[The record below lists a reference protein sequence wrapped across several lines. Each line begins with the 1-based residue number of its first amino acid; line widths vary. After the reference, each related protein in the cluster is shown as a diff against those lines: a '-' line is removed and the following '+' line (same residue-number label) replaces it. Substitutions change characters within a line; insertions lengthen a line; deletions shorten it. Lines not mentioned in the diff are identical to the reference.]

1 VQDQEAPSREA
12 RTLLRRLRAARTRS
26 RARMAETL
34 MDLEIAQLRRHLR
47 RVLARRAEGLFPV
60 LLRLGQE
67 RDARGASL
75 LAAMA
80 WLGEDYDP
88 DALHR
93 LRIGARRLRYMAEIS
108 EGLKG
113 TPAAAS
119 DLFKEVQEHLGQIRD
134 AYVLS
139 AWLGRQAESAKA
151 RGQEALAAE
160 AAAQQAWFLEM
171 SRSRH
176 REFLK
181 AEVGATVAR
190 GLEAL
195 GGSASP
201 SPEGRGV
208 RAYNANRDTQRERSL
223 PDAST
228 DHSTR
233 DRRAPGNPGHTG

>member
-1 VQDQEAPSREA
+1 
-12 RTLLRRLRAARTRS
+12 
-26 RARMAETL
+26 
-34 MDLEIAQLRRHLR
+34 MDLEIATLRRHLR
-47 RVLARRAEGLFPV
+47 RTLSRRGEGLFGV
-60 LLRLGQE
+60 LLRLGQQ

-75 LAAMA
+75 LAALA

-93 LRIGARRLRYMAEIS
+93 LRIGARRLRYMAELS

-113 TPAAAS
+113 TPAEAS
-119 DLFKEVQEHLGQIRD
+119 ALFKDVQERLGHIRD

-139 AWLGRQAESAKA
+139 AWLGKQAESARS
-151 RGQEALAAE
+151 RGRETLAAE
-160 AAAQQAWFLEM
+160 AAAQQAWFLES
-171 SRSRH
+171 SRSQH

-181 AEVGATVAR
+181 ADVAATVTR

-195 GGSASP
+195 GASAVQI
-201 SPEGRGV
+201 PERPAG
-208 RAYNANRDTQRERSL
+208 RAYNANRDTQRAERSL
-223 PDAST
+223 PDAGP